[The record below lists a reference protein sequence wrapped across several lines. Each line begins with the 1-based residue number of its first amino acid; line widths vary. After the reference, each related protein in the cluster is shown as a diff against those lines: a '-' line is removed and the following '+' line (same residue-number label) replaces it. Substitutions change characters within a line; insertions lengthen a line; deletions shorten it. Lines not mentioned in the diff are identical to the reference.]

1 MDETIYKLLLWAL
14 PLLLAVLGFIGALAV
29 NSLIKLADSV
39 NQIKVTIE
47 GMAKSHEGLE
57 KRVNHIEEKIFA

>member
-1 MDETIYKLLLWAL
+1 MDLTIYKLLLWAV

-29 NSLIKLADSV
+29 NSLVKLADSV

-57 KRVNHIEEKIFA
+57 KRVQILEDHKV